1 MATAWK
7 NSALF
12 KKLHTN
18 DSEEGVGAVKD
29 LEKNSGGIE
38 ATQQVQ
44 QWWPEHNERYAGSYA
59 YAFYYCLDRQ
69 MKLTYRDTT
78 YLQGGMLSAGLVA
91 AVAATLFLN
100 LDTNDYNSLTGII
113 YFTCIQHSVS
123 GLRK

>member
-12 KKLHTN
+12 RKQHTN
-18 DSEEGVGAVKD
+18 DPEGGAAIKD
-29 LEKNSGGIE
+29 LEKNNGVE
-38 ATQQVQ
+38 AAAQQVQ
-44 QWWPEHNERYAGSYA
+44 QWWPEHKERYAGSYV

-78 YLQGGMLSAGLVA
+78 YLQGGILSAGLVA

-100 LDTNDYNSLTGII
+100 LDTSDYNSLTGII